1 MHFER
6 TQVKSTAS
14 WDLDTSRRY
23 SLLLFYTNPSVLKSI
38 SGLEMIEIF
47 EILGKWDSKGEKL
60 HRL

>member
-38 SGLEMIEIF
+38 SGLEMI
-47 EILGKWDSKGEKL
+47 GNS
-60 HRL
+60 R